1 MKYLTML
8 AENAGEVT
16 EKSQNFT
23 EWFNG
28 LTTWGQVG
36 MIAGIVVAA
45 GLVIGL
51 IVHVC
56 NRNRH
61 SGRRY

>member
-1 MKYLTML
+1 ML
-8 AENAGEVT
+8 SENAGEVVET
-16 EKSQNFT
+16 SKNFT

-56 NRNRH
+56 NRRRH

>member
-1 MKYLTML
+1 MKHLAML
-8 AENAGEVT
+8 VENAGEVA

>member
-1 MKYLTML
+1 MKHLAML
-8 AENAGEVT
+8 AENAGEVV

-23 EWFNG
+23 EWFEG